1 MNLELARSQL
11 DLLALAALRA
21 QPLHGYAIIKEI
33 HERSGGELELAEGTL
48 YPGLHRL
55 ERAGLVKSSWTSE
68 SGRRRRVYQL
78 TAKGQR
84 ALAARQG
91 EWRQLVRTV
100 DAVIRGTA

>member
-1 MNLELARSQL
+1 MNVDLARSQL
-11 DLLALAALRA
+11 DLLALAALQA
-21 QPLHGYAIIKEI
+21 KPLHGYAIIKEI
-33 HERSGGELELAEGTL
+33 RERSGGELELAEGTL

-55 ERAGLVKSSWTSE
+55 ERAGLIKSWWTTE
-68 SGRRRRVYQL
+68 SGRRRRVYEL

-84 ALAARQG
+84 ALAARQD

>member
-1 MNLELARSQL
+1 MNVDLARSQL

-33 HERSGGELELAEGTL
+33 RERSGGELELAEGTL

-55 ERAGLVKSSWTSE
+55 ERAGLIRSWWTTQ
-68 SGRRRRVYQL
+68 SGRRRRVYEL

-84 ALAARQG
+84 ALATRQD
-91 EWRQLVRTV
+91 EWSQLVRTV

>member
-1 MNLELARSQL
+1 MNLDLARSQL

-33 HERSGGELELAEGTL
+33 RERSGGDLELAEGTL

-55 ERAGLVKSSWTSE
+55 ERAGLIESWWTTE
-68 SGRRRRVYQL
+68 SGRRRRVYEL
-78 TAKGQR
+78 TGKGRR
-84 ALAARQG
+84 ALAAREG

-100 DAVIRGTA
+100 DAVIHGTA